1 MIFLFNLI
9 LIRFDINDFFFYFFY
24 FIVFTYDIDTIT
36 KKEKKRKKEK
46 ERKKLHNFLLSYS
59 TYSFL
64 STITFHHITLHVSFV
79 SDNFF
84 RYTFR

>member
-36 KKEKKRKKEK
+36 KKEKKKK
-46 ERKKLHNFLLSYS
+46 ERKRKEKVAQFSIILFYVFFSIYDYISSYNS
-59 TYSFL
+59 SRF
-64 STITFHHITLHVSFV
+64 ICI
-79 SDNFF
+79 
-84 RYTFR
+84 